1 MSNYENVRKK
11 LIYIESFAKVTSP
24 TLTGKLLYKYADQ
37 FYVQWESMKE
47 FYPKS
52 TLPWWYILRRES
64 NMIFV
69 TLGSQKF
76 QFNRLLQKI
85 DELVKEEAIK
95 EEIFAQIGYSD
106 YKPENYQYKDFLN
119 RNEFSEIQSKA
130 DVVITHGGTG
140 AIIGAVK
147 KGKKVLA
154 VPRLAKYGEHVDDHQ
169 IQLLQQFDGMEI
181 IEACYELDDFEKA
194 LKKLH
199 ETEYRKYETNTKKII
214 DSIED
219 YLRSELK

>member
-1 MSNYENVRKK
+1 
-11 LIYIESFAKVTSP
+11 
-24 TLTGKLLYKYADQ
+24 
-37 FYVQWESMKE
+37 
-47 FYPKS
+47 
-52 TLPWWYILRRES
+52 
-64 NMIFV
+64 MIFV

-194 LKKLH
+194 LKKLL

-219 YLRSELK
+219 YLRCELK